1 MEWSSAFSF
10 ALYPH
15 GIIVNKLAQLS
26 KLVKISD
33 MDLWNPE
40 QYKKFQAERA
50 RPFWDLAKKID
61 FAKVFSMLDVGCG
74 NGELTK
80 ALHLAHDLPRT
91 VGIDSSANMLE
102 QAESEAQAARGLS
115 FAHADVES
123 YKPTD
128 KFDLVFSNAA
138 LQWVSEHEALF
149 KLMLT
154 WLKPGGQLA
163 IQMPFNHEHPSH
175 RIAETIAAQFG
186 LKPREMPLLS
196 AENYARLLW
205 NSGMSGID
213 ISINVYLHPMPSA
226 LDVVEWTKGTLLTY
240 YQKRLNEKRFA
251 EFLKEYTRAL
261 VKDTGAGSYLY
272 TFKRLFIYARR
283 D

>member
-1 MEWSSAFSF
+1 
-10 ALYPH
+10 
-15 GIIVNKLAQLS
+15 
-26 KLVKISD
+26 

-74 NGELTK
+74 TGELTK

-102 QAESEAQAARGLS
+102 EADAAAQTTRGLA
-115 FAHADVES
+115 FHHADVES
-123 YKPTD
+123 FKPAE

-138 LQWVSEHEALF
+138 LQWVPEHEALF
-149 KLMLT
+149 QLMRT

-163 IQMPFNHEHPSH
+163 VQMPFNHEHPSH
-175 RIAETIAAQFG
+175 RIAEKVAAQFG

-205 NSGMSGID
+205 NAGMTGID
-213 ISINVYLHPMPSA
+213 VSINVYLHPMPSA

-240 YQKRLNEKRFA
+240 YQKRLNEIRFK
-251 EFLKEYTRAL
+251 EFVMEYSRAL
-261 VKDTGAGSYLY
+261 LKDTGEGSYLF